1 MFILTKTARILIS
14 KSNTD
19 FVNTIGDDF
28 QESSGIMGGKKR
40 VCVIGSGVVGL
51 TTAVKLLEECH
62 TDVEVL
68 LHMIISQTRHRI
80 IVPSA
85 IKHEMMIKMVIRR

>member
-1 MFILTKTARILIS
+1 MIFAPRFEDAQTK
-14 KSNTD
+14 
-19 FVNTIGDDF
+19 F

-51 TTAVKLLEECH
+51 TTAVKLLEDCH

-80 IVPSA
+80 IVLSA